1 MTELVDEVFY
11 VDDSPD
17 DRLFVDHRYRKGQY
31 PFTLR
36 MYSTGFAAILDM
48 ERRAARGEKLPAL
61 LVADYYMPVMDGPEL
76 LRLVGTNADLAG
88 VMLAI
93 CSGGDDPSDR
103 REAMAAG
110 ARVMLAKPLDLD
122 ICAAILAGTFQPQI

>member
-1 MTELVDEVFY
+1 MTDQVDEVFY

-17 DRLFVDHRYRKGQY
+17 DRLFVDHRYRRGEY

-36 MYSTGFAAILDM
+36 MFSTGFAAILDM

-61 LVADYYMPVMDGPEL
+61 LIADHYMPVMDGPEL
-76 LRLVGTNADLAG
+76 LRLVGANAGFAG

-93 CSGGDDPSDR
+93 CSGGDDPSDH
-103 REAMAAG
+103 REATAAG
-110 ARVMLAKPLDLD
+110 ARAVLAKPLDLD
-122 ICAAILAGTFQPQI
+122 VCAGMLAGRFLPQV